1 MCLIL
6 SQVYFFQLL
15 LMPPRYKT
23 WRACSYYSLSSSK
36 VCPSFFKMFV
46 FSDEEV
52 NCRVATSTV
61 LLQLVTKVEQD
72 LLTFS
77 VIDVTL
83 NAQISVSKVEQQPR
97 VENLEAVKIG
107 SSWED
112 KQDAKMT
119 FLEATNS

>member
-1 MCLIL
+1 M
-6 SQVYFFQLL
+6 
-15 LMPPRYKT
+15 
-23 WRACSYYSLSSSK
+23 
-36 VCPSFFKMFV
+36 
-46 FSDEEV
+46 EG
-52 NCRVATSTV
+52 
-61 LLQLVTKVEQD
+61 D

-83 NAQISVSKVEQQPR
+83 HAQISVSKVEQRLR

-119 FLEATNS
+119 FLEAINS